1 MPSHPPRTGRAG
13 AKSRAVRLFVDSGA
27 WIALRSLRDQH
38 HVAADRAFRAAIE
51 RKIPLVTTNLIVAEI
66 YRLVLFRAGREPAL
80 RALDR
85 IDASP
90 SVTIHF
96 AGADDHVGAR
106 RWLERVAPR
115 PVTYT
120 DAVSFAVMEATHCTH
135 VLGFDHD
142 FAAAG
147 FDLWAP

>member
-1 MPSHPPRTGRAG
+1 MPSRPPRTAHV
-13 AKSRAVRLFVDSGA
+13 AARLFVDSGA

-38 HVAADRAFRAAIE
+38 HAAADRAFRSAIE
-51 RKIPLVTTNLIVAEI
+51 QRIPLVTTNLVVAEI
-66 YRLVLFRAGREPAL
+66 HRLTLFRAGREPAL
-80 RALDR
+80 RALER

-96 AGADDHVGAR
+96 ATSDDHLAAR
-106 RWLERVAPR
+106 RWLERLAPR

-120 DAVSFAVMEATHCTH
+120 DAVSFAVMEATKCTQ
-135 VLGFDHD
+135 VLGFDQD

-147 FDLWAP
+147 FEVWR